1 MRPLPVLRT
10 TAPLL
15 MVLMVLSAG
24 SAAAQINALRSEP
37 TTPDLTLEQ
46 LIGLAQDDLNAF
58 WNREFTGAGWS
69 YTAPYSVRGYTYA
82 VDTACGQQ
90 GADNAFYCGLDHSI
104 YYDADLIRRIFKAA
118 DFGDFGAVMVLA
130 HEWSHAIQAQLQET
144 LVPYLTI
151 GKELQADCFAGS
163 YARYLERKES
173 TLLILEEGDLEEGAT
188 FLFSLGDDLPWFD
201 PQAHGSPF
209 DRSFRFVI
217 GLMEGMGGCFPNAV
231 HYDAGNAFTI
241 QHPKTWQVFYEDGWN
256 GTTYNKTF
264 LMAPPRAEQANLN
277 GYLSEGIRIYFAM
290 PSQGYVWPDAYQTQ
304 WSESLAQS
312 YLTNNPQ
319 FRLIESGAITFS
331 GQSAMRYV
339 IEGTDER
346 ISEPERTALI
356 VIANLAYL
364 LHIEVTS
371 PVSKF
376 EYYRHRLDQLVN
388 TFTIENPVAPQ

>member
-1 MRPLPVLRT
+1 MRPLHVLRT

-15 MVLMVLSAG
+15 LVLIVLSAG

-46 LIGLAQDDLNAF
+46 LISLVQDDLNNY
-58 WNREFTGAGWS
+58 WNREFTGEGWG
-69 YTAPYSVRGYTYA
+69 YTAPYSVRGYRYA
-82 VDTACGQQ
+82 VDTSCGQI
-90 GADNAFYCGLDHSI
+90 GANNAHYCSFDHGI
-104 YYDADLIRRIFKAA
+104 YYDADFMRRIFYSAG
-118 DFGDFGAVMVLA
+118 FGDFGAATVLA
-130 HEWSHAIQAQLQET
+130 HEWSHAIQAQLHET
-144 LVPYLTI
+144 LVLSYTI

-163 YARYLERKES
+163 YARYLDREES
-173 TLLILEEGDLEEGAT
+173 TLLKLDEGDLEEGAT

-209 DRSFRFVI
+209 DRSFHFVI
-217 GLMEGMGGCFPNAV
+217 GLMEGMGGCFPNAD
-231 HYDAGNAFTI
+231 HYDVGNAFTI
-241 QHPKTWQVFYEDGWN
+241 QYPETWQVFYDDGWN

-264 LMAPPRAEQANLN
+264 LMAPPRAEQANLH
-277 GYLSEGIRIYFAM
+277 GYLSEGIRINFAM
-290 PSQGYVWPDAYQTQ
+290 PSQGNVWTDAYQTQ
-304 WSESLAQS
+304 WPESLAQS

-319 FRLIESGAITFS
+319 FRLIESGAITFA

-339 IEGTDER
+339 IGGTDER

-356 VIANLAYL
+356 VIANPAYL